1 MALNG
6 LLDIDLAVKNP
17 QELCEF
23 WERHGLNSP
32 SDGVLGTDD
41 RKKQITV
48 VEDDYRH
55 LDALHLSC
63 EFESDLAAIAQRIG
77 EMGVESKISGTN
89 LDTRWHRCRSRQI
102 SQRWRHHYNDYR
114 GHRHDD

>member
-23 WERHGLNSP
+23 WERRGLNSP
-32 SDGVLGTDD
+32 TAGVLGTDD
-41 RKKQITV
+41 RKKQITII
-48 VEDDYRH
+48 EDDYRH

-63 EFESDLAAIAQRIG
+63 EFESDLVAIAQRIG

-89 LDTRWHRCRSRQI
+89 LSCVDPVF
-102 SQRWRHHYNDYR
+102 
-114 GHRHDD
+114 GHRISIDVGAAPSLQQNP